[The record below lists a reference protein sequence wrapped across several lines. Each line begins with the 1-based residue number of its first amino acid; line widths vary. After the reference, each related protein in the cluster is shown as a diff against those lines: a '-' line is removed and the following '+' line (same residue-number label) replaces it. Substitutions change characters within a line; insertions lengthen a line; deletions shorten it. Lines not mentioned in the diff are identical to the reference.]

1 MLKYE
6 KIART
11 IEEEITKHQFKE
23 GQKLPK
29 LETLM
34 SSYDASKSTIMK
46 ALSLLEKKG
55 LLYQVRGSGIFV
67 RKQQRRGYI
76 HFSNQGFSGELNQF
90 DITAEV
96 IQLDETTASEEV
108 ASNLNIQ
115 LGAPIHY
122 VKRVRFINGQ
132 PLCIEESHFNKE
144 LIPYLNREIAAG
156 SIFDYIGNG
165 LGLKI
170 GFSDM
175 YLHIG
180 KLSSEE
186 AAYLKQEA
194 GDPKLYVETN
204 FFSE

>member
-11 IEEEITKHQFKE
+11 IEEEIAKHQFKE

-96 IQLDETTASEEV
+96 IQLNETTASEEV
-108 ASNLNIQ
+108 ASNLNIP
-115 LGAPIHY
+115 LGA
-122 VKRVRFINGQ
+122 Q
-132 PLCIEESHFNKE
+132 ST
-144 LIPYLNREIAAG
+144 
-156 SIFDYIGNG
+156 
-165 LGLKI
+165 
-170 GFSDM
+170 M
-175 YLHIG
+175 
-180 KLSSEE
+180 
-186 AAYLKQEA
+186 
-194 GDPKLYVETN
+194 
-204 FFSE
+204 